1 MENRLIQRRRLKV
14 MTPNYEQV
22 LTQVLALPASERLR
36 LISEIAQRLARGEM
50 SAEPIGDR
58 DQAEHQAW
66 WAAFM
71 TEIEAMPSSLP
82 ADLSTNP
89 KYMEGFG
96 QDGQTL

>member
-1 MENRLIQRRRLKV
+1 
-14 MTPNYEQV
+14 MTPNYEQI
-22 LTQVLALPASERLR
+22 LTQALALPVSERLS
-36 LISEIAQRLARGEM
+36 LISQIAQRLAHEEM

-96 QDGQTL
+96 QDGQTP

>member
-1 MENRLIQRRRLKV
+1 
-14 MTPNYEQV
+14 MTPNYEHV

-36 LISEIAQRLARGEM
+36 LISEIAKQLAQAEM
-50 SAEPIGDR
+50 SAGQIGDR

-71 TEIEAMPSSLP
+71 AEIEAMPSSLP

-89 KYMEGFG
+89 IHMEGFG
-96 QDGQTL
+96 EDGPTLRARNN

>member
-1 MENRLIQRRRLKV
+1 
-14 MTPNYEQV
+14 
-22 LTQVLALPASERLR
+22 
-36 LISEIAQRLARGEM
+36 M
-50 SAEPIGDR
+50 SAEQIGDR